1 MFENKTDLISISSLG
16 GKKQQI
22 NFAVSLSFAYIIFC
36 NIPRKNG
43 NFLKNQIS
51 LVKLLFSCQLANQ
64 VFIFLLS
71 IFCIKI
77 QRKAHVPE
85 PLFNEVVG
93 CRSVMLSKRDF
104 STGVSL

>member
-1 MFENKTDLISISSLG
+1 MFENKTDLISISSQV

-51 LVKLLFSCQLANQ
+51 LVKLFFSSQLANQ
-64 VFIFLLS
+64 VFIS
-71 IFCIKI
+71 IFCVKI

-85 PLFNEVVG
+85 SLFK
-93 CRSVMLSKRDF
+93 L
-104 STGVSL
+104 